1 MQNTVGLLRFLQGNP
16 DARKVFGEREL
27 KIIEKQAWAVEL
39 TQSEKNRLSRDI
51 RKKLDFIAQIARFSE
66 AFKLKKG
73 ARLKE
78 RISEVVDAIQQDA
91 MGTKIRRIW
100 LFGSTVQ
107 KTRTLGHSDVDIAV
121 EFDDITP
128 TQALAFRRRILGN
141 FDERVDVQVL
151 NVLPKNVQ
159 KEVSQKGRVLFEHK
173 ATRV

>member
-1 MQNTVGLLRFLQGNP
+1 MESTVGFLKFLQSNP
-16 DARKVFGEREL
+16 DARKVFGKREL

-51 RKKLDFIAQIARFSE
+51 RKKLEFIEKIARFSD

-73 ARLKE
+73 ASVKE
-78 RISEVVDAIQQDA
+78 KVNQVVETIQKDPLA
-91 MGTKIRRIW
+91 AKIKRIW

-107 KTRTLGHSDVDIAV
+107 KTRSLGHSDVDIAV

-128 TQALAFRRRILGN
+128 RDALVFRRRVLGN

-151 NVLPKNVQ
+151 NALPKEVQ
-159 KEVSQKGRVLFEHK
+159 TEIREQGSVLHE
-173 ATRV
+173 RSD